1 MSHQTRPGPVVL
13 CILDGWGCA
22 PDNPDNAISAARTP
36 IWRRMTSNEPHTL
49 LETSGEAVGL
59 PCGQMGNS
67 EVGHLT
73 MGAGRIVMQD
83 LPRIDK
89 AVADGSIATRPEL
102 EALIA
107 SVKKAGGRC
116 HMIGLV
122 SPGGVHSHQDH
133 MAALA
138 NVLAGAGLE
147 VLVHALLDGRDTPP
161 RSAKAYVA
169 RFLAAAPR
177 ARIATVIGR
186 YYAMDRDKRW
196 ERVELAHDA
205 IAAGRGRTAADA
217 LTAIDRSY
225 EAQTGDE
232 FVLPTVIDG
241 YDGMHDGDGLL
252 MANFRADRVREI
264 LAALVDPAFDG
275 FKRSRKATFSGVLG
289 MVSYSAALDP
299 MVPALFAPLH
309 VAKSLGSLV
318 AEAGLTQL
326 RIAETEKYAHVT
338 YFFNGGEERVF
349 KGEER
354 ILIPSPKVATYD
366 LKPEMSAVEV
376 TDRLVAAIR
385 SRDFAVVICN
395 FANPDMV
402 GHTGVLAAAIKAVEV
417 IDTCLGRI
425 ADAVSDT
432 GGVLM
437 ITADHGNIE
446 MMRDPQTGTAHTAHT
461 TNPVPLVLVGA
472 GRDIDLRGGRL
483 CDIAPT
489 LLDLLHLEQPGEMT
503 GRSLIHAERQRAA
516 R

>member
-1 MSHQTRPGPVVL
+1 MSHLTRSGPVVL

-22 PDNPDNAISAARTP
+22 PSDPNNAISMAQTP
-36 IWRRMTSNEPHTL
+36 NWRRMKQTEPHTL
-49 LETSGEAVGL
+49 LDTSGEAVGL

-89 AVADGSIATRPEL
+89 AIADGSVAGMP
-102 EALIA
+102 ALQDLIGA
-107 SVKKAGGRC
+107 IGRAGGRC
-116 HMIGLV
+116 HLIGLL
-122 SPGGVHSHQDH
+122 SPGGVHSHQAH
-133 MAALA
+133 MAAIANILA
-138 NVLAGAGLE
+138 AAGIE

-169 RFLAAAPR
+169 RFQADAPK

-196 ERVELAHDA
+196 DRVELAYDA
-205 IAAGRGRTAADA
+205 IVAGRGRSAPDA
-217 LTAIDRSY
+217 EAAIDQSY
-225 EAQTGDE
+225 AAETGDE
-232 FVLPTVIDG
+232 FVLPTVIAS
-241 YDGMHDGDGLL
+241 YDGVRDGDGLM

-264 LAALVDPAFDG
+264 LAALVDPQFDG
-275 FKRSRKATFSGVLG
+275 FARSRRASFSGVLG
-289 MVSYSAALDP
+289 LVSYSAALDP
-299 MVPALFAPLH
+299 LVPALFAPQH
-309 VAKSLGSLV
+309 VTKSLGSLV
-318 AEAGLTQL
+318 ADAGLRQL

-338 YFFNGGEERVF
+338 YFFNGGEEQVF
-349 KGEER
+349 KGEDR

-385 SRDFAVVICN
+385 NRDFDVVICN

-417 IDTCLGRI
+417 VDRCLGRI
-425 ADAVSDT
+425 ADAVTDA
-432 GGVLM
+432 GGVLL

-446 MMRDPQTGTAHTAHT
+446 MMRDPDTGKAHTAHT

-472 GRDIDLRGGRL
+472 GHDIMLGRGRL

-489 LLDLLHLEQPGEMT
+489 LLDLLHLDQPAEMT
-503 GRSLIHAERQRAA
+503 GHSLIQAEQRRAA